1 TTEAFTGTVTE
12 HGAKQAA
19 ESAEGSSTSKRVSKF
34 KMDRAAKKGFGGMF
48 AARHGIPMGRQN
60 TDAKMTIQQPTG
72 RQGVTDE
79 QVTMIKQQVSTWMA
93 DYDASHD
100 MAHIERVVAT
110 TKAIYGRDEI
120 ALGADRNLL
129 LAVAYLHDSFDRK
142 YCPDTTMKA
151 QEILERLTEE
161 PIGLSKSTAQFIIDK
176 IHNVIPNN
184 DNGEQQICQM
194 SYSAELKSGRSAE
207 VAADPYI
214 AI

>member
-1 TTEAFTGTVTE
+1 
-12 HGAKQAA
+12 
-19 ESAEGSSTSKRVSKF
+19 
-34 KMDRAAKKGFGGMF
+34 
-48 AARHGIPMGRQN
+48 
-60 TDAKMTIQQPTG
+60 MTIQQPTG

-79 QVTMIKQQVSTWMA
+79 QLTMIKQQVSTWMA

-100 MAHIERVVAT
+100 MAHMERVVAT

-120 ALGADRNLL
+120 AVGVDRNLL

-142 YCPDTTMKA
+142 YCQDTTMKA

-161 PIGLSKSTAQFIIDK
+161 PIGLSKGTAQFIIDK
-176 IHNVIPNN
+176 IHN
-184 DNGEQQICQM
+184 M

-214 AI
+214 AIVQDADRLDAIGAIGICRCMAYSGAKDRPIVSEGGAEELQLQRRFVEKPESTKPTATQ